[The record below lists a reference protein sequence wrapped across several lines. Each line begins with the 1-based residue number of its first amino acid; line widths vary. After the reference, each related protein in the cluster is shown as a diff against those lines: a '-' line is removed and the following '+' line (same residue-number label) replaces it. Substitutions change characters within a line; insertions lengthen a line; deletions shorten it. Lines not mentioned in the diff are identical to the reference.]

1 MTDHRSSNM
10 HLPQLTTLQG
20 FPMRTTSSIA
30 ALIAVLAG
38 CSGGSESRSEVSTVR
53 DSAGVSIVE
62 VSAEGWASAPSWR
75 LASTPVA
82 VIGGEQDDGTVD
94 LSNSQLG
101 TMLPDGRVVAMS
113 MQPVQLYLFA
123 PDGSLAGTLGRGG
136 EGPGEYRFLTS
147 LLVLGAD
154 TIAGFDFM
162 NRRALMFR
170 PNGDVLDPVQFPMT
184 ASPVPPLLTGRLD
197 DGSWVFQ
204 TMNPLQEPPEGT
216 TGVYRLP
223 APVQSWREGME
234 AFDTVAMSLGPML
247 VQGTISM
254 GNNSMTMGR
263 GIGYGSNSFVG
274 GTRDLIWLTTGDRF
288 VISGYDIEGNLK
300 REIRVGLPTRAV
312 TQADRDRFIGVL
324 REQLELA
331 RGMAPA
337 EMIDA
342 EIERLAETAFAENHA
357 AIGQMMVDRLGRIWA
372 TPNLPM
378 VDSTATWGVFDN
390 EGRLIGSV
398 VIPAGTLYAAS
409 EDRVV
414 VRIEDDE
421 TGLVRLEVLG
431 LLRDESE

>member
-1 MTDHRSSNM
+1 MRA
-10 HLPQLTTLQG
+10 TTA
-20 FPMRTTSSIA
+20 IA
-30 ALIAVLAG
+30 AIVAVLTA
-38 CSGGSESRSEVSTVR
+38 CSGGDDSRTEVSTVR

-62 VSAEGWASAPSWR
+62 ISAQGWASAPSWR
-75 LASTPVA
+75 LASAPIA
-82 VIGGEQDDGTVD
+82 VIGGEGDDGSVD

-101 TMLPDGRVVAMS
+101 TLLPDGRVVAMS

-123 PDGSLAGTLGRGG
+123 PDGSLAGRLGRGG
-136 EGPGEYRFLTS
+136 EGPGEYRLLTS
-147 LLVLGAD
+147 LLVLGSD

-170 PNGDVLDPVQFPMT
+170 SNGDVLDPVQFPMT
-184 ASPVPPLLTGRLD
+184 ASPVPPLLTGRLE

-223 APVQSWREGME
+223 APVLHWRAGME
-234 AFDTVAMSLGPML
+234 TYDTVAMSLGPML
-247 VQGTISM
+247 IQGTISM
-254 GNNSMTMGR
+254 GSNSMTMGR

-274 GTRDLIWLTTGDRF
+274 GARDLIWVTTGDRF
-288 VISGYDIEGNLK
+288 VISGYDVDGNLK
-300 REIRVGLPTRAV
+300 REIRVGLPTRTV

-331 RGMAPA
+331 RGMAPDQL
-337 EMIDA
+337 IDS
-342 EIERLAETAFAENHA
+342 EIAKLSETTFADNHA
-357 AIGQMMVDRLGRIWA
+357 AIGQMLVDRMGRIWA

-378 VDSTATWGVFDN
+378 VDSTATWGVFDQ

-431 LLRDESE
+431 LVRDESE